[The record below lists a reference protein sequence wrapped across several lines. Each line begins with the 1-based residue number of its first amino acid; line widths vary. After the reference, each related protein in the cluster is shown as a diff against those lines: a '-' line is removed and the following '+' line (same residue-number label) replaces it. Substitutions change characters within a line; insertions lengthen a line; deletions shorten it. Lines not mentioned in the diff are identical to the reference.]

1 MAEFDTVIRNG
12 TVVEATGIPAYRA
25 DVAIKDGK
33 IAQMSGSIKGSG
45 AKELD
50 ARAVGGALQARGWLP
65 NVWEGPPSVHVRILP
80 SHVALAEEFVED
92 VRGAVADVRSG
103 EVTAGER
110 IGMYAD

>member
-50 ARAVGGALQARGWLP
+50 ATGC
-65 NVWEGPPSVHVRILP
+65 I
-80 SHVALAEEFVED
+80 VAPGQSSSTLTTT
-92 VRGAVADVRSG
+92 GRSTG
-103 EVTAGER
+103 TRTAAYPA
-110 IGMYAD
+110 GMA